1 MLANGATH
9 SNCEGDTSYRRNEHF
24 VARFYG
30 VSLGTVRRWRVLGMG
45 PRYRKIG
52 ALVRYSLTD
61 LETWLASRPTGGE
74 PDEGAKNV

>member
-1 MLANGATH
+1 MFANGAKH
-9 SNCEGDTSYRRNEHF
+9 SNCEGDASYCRNEHF

-52 ALVRYSLTD
+52 ALVRYSLAD
-61 LETWLASRPTGGE
+61 LENWLASRPIGGE